1 MIGMIG
7 RNLHSWQVSVAEA
20 KEIQRVLAAQ
30 VLRKNELGTPHLIA
44 GVDISR
50 EDSDGKAR
58 GAVVVID
65 FPGLI
70 LVEQNVATL
79 EIKFPYVPGR

>member
-1 MIGMIG
+1 MIG

-30 VLRKNELGTPHLIA
+30 VIRNNDLGTPNLIA
-44 GVDISR
+44 GVDVSR

-58 GAVVVID
+58 GAVVVLD
-65 FPGLI
+65 FPGLV
-70 LVEQNVATL
+70 LVEQNVVTL
-79 EIKFPYVPGR
+79 EINFPYVCR